1 MVRRTKTEAAATR
14 ETLLDA
20 ALRLFRDRGVA
31 QTSLSEVAAA
41 AGLTRGAVY
50 WHFRD
55 KADLFDTLCGRVTMP
70 MEAMLAGASEV
81 RQADPLGALRSLAVH
96 GLTRLAA
103 DARAQAMFDVVSHKC
118 DLSAETAAAAERQR
132 STDSGCRAHVEHL
145 LKQAVVR
152 GQLPR
157 STDTRLAAE
166 MMSAFMHGVMQQWV
180 ENPGAYDLAGAAPA
194 MIDSLLAGLVARPPR
209 RARPIPAR
217 QRAAVRPAP
226 RRARV
231 KS

>member
-14 ETLLDA
+14 EALLDA
-20 ALRLFRDRGVA
+20 ALSLFRDRGVA

-55 KADLFDTLCGRVTMP
+55 KADLFDALCGRVILP

-81 RQADPLGALRSLAVH
+81 RQADPLGALRTLAVH

-145 LKQAVVR
+145 LKQAVAR
-152 GQLPR
+152 GQLP
-157 STDTRLAAE
+157 SATDTCLGAE
-166 MMSAFMHGVMQQWV
+166 MMNAFMRGVMQQWV
-180 ENPGAYDLAGAAPA
+180 ENPGAYDLARAAPA
-194 MIDSLLAGLVARPPR
+194 MVDSLLAGLVALPPR
-209 RARPIPAR
+209 RARPVPVR
-217 QRAAVRPAP
+217 KRVAAKSR
-226 RRARV
+226 RRA
-231 KS
+231 

>member
-55 KADLFDTLCGRVTMP
+55 KADLFDALCGRVTLP

-103 DARAQAMFDVVSHKC
+103 DARAQAMFDVVSHNC
-118 DLSAETAAAAERQR
+118 DLSAETAAAARRQR

-145 LKQAVVR
+145 LKQSIAR

-157 STDTRLAAE
+157 ATDTRLAAE
-166 MMSAFMHGVMQQWV
+166 MMTAFMHGVMQQWV
-180 ENPGAYDLAGAAPA
+180 ENPGAYDLAHAAPA
-194 MIDSLLAGLVARPPR
+194 MIDSMLAGLVARPPLR
-209 RARPIPAR
+209 SRAPAAR
-217 QRAAVRPAP
+217 QRVSAKAASRRNRP
-226 RRARV
+226 
-231 KS
+231 

>member
-55 KADLFDTLCGRVTMP
+55 KADLFDALCGRVTLP

-81 RQADPLGALRSLAVH
+81 RQANPLGALRALAVH

-103 DARAQAMFDVVSHKC
+103 DPRAQAMFDVVSHKC
-118 DLSAETAAAAERQR
+118 DLSAETAAATRRQR

-145 LKQAVVR
+145 LKQAVAR
-152 GQLPR
+152 EQLPR
-157 STDTRLAAE
+157 TTDTRLAAE

-180 ENPGAYDLAGAAPA
+180 ENPGAYDLAHAAPA
-194 MIDSLLAGLVARPPR
+194 MVDSLLAGLVARPPR
-209 RARPIPAR
+209 RARPLP
-217 QRAAVRPAP
+217 VRKHVVAKP
-226 RRARV
+226 RRRA
-231 KS
+231 